1 MAGKP
6 FRMWKAENFRA
17 LLQNTLRCCLMC
29 IVTVSDKY
37 KSRNKNG
44 HKSRSI
50 GGTNTNTRNI
60 NNTEERNSSNLE
72 TGHWALGTHRFL
84 TNLFAIS

>member
-1 MAGKP
+1 VEGGKLP
-6 FRMWKAENFRA
+6 RIVTKYLA
-17 LLQNTLRCCLMC
+17 LLFNVYRN